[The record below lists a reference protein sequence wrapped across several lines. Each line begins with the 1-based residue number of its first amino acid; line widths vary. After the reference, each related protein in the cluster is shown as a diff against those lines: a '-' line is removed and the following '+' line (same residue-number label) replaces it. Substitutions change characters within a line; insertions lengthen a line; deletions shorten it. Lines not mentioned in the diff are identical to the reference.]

1 MADIL
6 KVDNLV
12 SGYEKVMILH
22 GVNIEMKEGEVISVI
37 GRNGVGKSTL
47 MKTLIGL
54 VKANEGT
61 IAYEGEDVTKRKAYE
76 RAWRGIGYVPQ
87 GHMVFPRLTVE
98 ENLMMGENINKIKGK
113 KPDYDLIY
121 EYFPRL
127 KERRT
132 QMAGTMSG
140 GEQAMLSIGRVLTGN
155 LKVMLLDE
163 PSEGVQPNIVEQIG
177 DIILR
182 INKDLGI
189 SVLLVEQHIGL
200 IQQVSQRCYA
210 MDKGM
215 VQTALSREE
224 LLNYDE
230 IKKYLSV

>member
-1 MADIL
+1 ML
-6 KVDNLV
+6 KTEHLV

-22 GVNIEMKEGEVISVI
+22 GVDIEIHEGEIVSVI

-54 VKANEGT
+54 IKVNEGK
-61 IAYEGEDVTKRKAYE
+61 IEYLNQDITKKKSYE
-76 RAWRGIGYVPQ
+76 RAWKGIGFVPQ

-98 ENLMMGENINKIKGK
+98 ENLMMGENINPIKGK
-113 KPDYDLIY
+113 KPNYDLIY

-177 DIILR
+177 EIILR
-182 INKDLGI
+182 INKELGI
-189 SVLLVEQHIGL
+189 TVLLVEQHIGL
-200 IQQVSQRCYA
+200 IQHVSQRCYA
-210 MDKGM
+210 MDKG
-215 VQTALSREE
+215 VIQNSLTREE
-224 LLNYDE
+224 ILNYDE

>member
-1 MADIL
+1 
-6 KVDNLV
+6 
-12 SGYEKVMILH
+12 
-22 GVNIEMKEGEVISVI
+22 
-37 GRNGVGKSTL
+37 
-47 MKTLIGL
+47 
-54 VKANEGT
+54 
-61 IAYEGEDVTKRKAYE
+61 
-76 RAWRGIGYVPQ
+76 
-87 GHMVFPRLTVE
+87 
-98 ENLMMGENINKIKGK
+98 
-113 KPDYDLIY
+113 
-121 EYFPRL
+121 
-127 KERRT
+127 
-132 QMAGTMSG
+132 MAGTMSG

-215 VQTALSREE
+215 VQTALTREE

>member
-1 MADIL
+1 ML
-6 KVDNLV
+6 KTEGLV

-22 GVNIEMKEGEVISVI
+22 GVDIQIDEGEVISVI

-54 VKANEGT
+54 IRPSQGRIE
-61 IAYEGEDVTKRKAYE
+61 YEGQDITKKKSYE
-76 RAWRGIGYVPQ
+76 RAWKGIGYVPQ
-87 GHMVFPRLTVE
+87 GHMVFPGLTVE
-98 ENLMMGENINKIKGK
+98 ENLMMGENINHIKGK
-113 KPDYDLIY
+113 KPDYDIVY

-132 QMAGTMSG
+132 QLAGTMSG
-140 GEQAMLSIGRVLTGN
+140 GEQAMLSIGRVMTGN
-155 LKVMLLDE
+155 LKMMLLDE

-177 DIILR
+177 DIINR

-189 SVLLVEQHIGL
+189 TVLLVEQNISL
-200 IQQVSQRCYA
+200 IQKVSKRCYA

-215 VQTALSREE
+215 IQDNLTREDI
-224 LLNYDE
+224 LNYDK
-230 IKKYLSV
+230 IKGYLSV

>member
-1 MADIL
+1 ML
-6 KVDNLV
+6 KTENLV

-22 GVNIEMKEGEVISVI
+22 GVNIELNEGEIVSVI

-54 VKANEGT
+54 IKTSEGK
-61 IAYEGEDVTKRKAYE
+61 IIYEDQDITKKKSYE
-76 RAWRGIGYVPQ
+76 RAWKGIGYVPQ

-98 ENLMMGENINKIKGK
+98 ENLMMGENINPIKGK
-113 KPDYDLIY
+113 KPDYELIY

-177 DIILR
+177 EIIVR
-182 INKDLGI
+182 INKELGI
-189 SVLLVEQHIGL
+189 TVLLCHG
-200 IQQVSQRCYA
+200 
-210 MDKGM
+210 
-215 VQTALSREE
+215 
-224 LLNYDE
+224 
-230 IKKYLSV
+230 

>member
-1 MADIL
+1 ML
-6 KVDNLV
+6 KTEGLIA
-12 SGYEKVMILH
+12 GYEKVMILH
-22 GVNIEMKEGEVISVI
+22 GMDMEINEGEIISVV
-37 GRNGVGKSTL
+37 GRNGVGKSTF

-54 VKANEGT
+54 TKASSGSIIYNDMN
-61 IAYEGEDVTKRKAYE
+61 ITKKKAYE
-76 RAWRGIGYVPQ
+76 RAWMGMGYVPQ

-98 ENLMMGENINKIKGK
+98 ENLMMGENINRIKGK
-113 KPDYDLIY
+113 KPDYDLVY

-155 LKVMLLDE
+155 LNIMLLDE

-177 DIILR
+177 EIILR
-182 INKDLGI
+182 INKELGI
-189 SVLLVEQHIGL
+189 AVLLVEQHIGL

-210 MDKGM
+210 VDKGQ
-215 VQTALSREE
+215 VQNVLNQEE
-224 LLNYDE
+224 LLQYE
-230 IKKYLSV
+230 KLKQYLSV